1 MSEREDSGFGFAVAM
16 QRDRWQPLVCDMRR
30 NAIVR
35 MVAAGEK

>member
-1 MSEREDSGFGFAVAM
+1 MAM
-16 QRDRWQPLVCDMRR
+16 QRDRSQPLVCDMRR